1 MIEPIGE
8 IRTPFPE
15 KFGIPR
21 QSGVVPELE
30 GQIILDKK
38 YRVMEAFRGIED
50 YEYLWLLWQFDIPE
64 KEDFTPTVRP
74 PRLGGNARMGVFAT
88 RSPFRPNAIGLSCV
102 KMQRLEET
110 DEGPILHVSGVDLRD
125 RTKILDIKPYLPYA
139 DAHPDARTGFAGQV
153 VYAQQ
158 EVVADQA
165 VLEGIPK
172 DDATV
177 IIQLLEQDPRP
188 HYQQDETRIYGMD
201 YDRYDVKFK
210 VEDGKIRLLSIK
222 ER

>member
-30 GQIILDKK
+30 GRIILDKK

-74 PRLGGNARMGVFAT
+74 PRLGGNTRMGVFAT

-172 DDATV
+172 EDAAV

-210 VEDGKIRLLSIK
+210 AEEGKIRLLSIK

>member
-74 PRLGGNARMGVFAT
+74 PRLGGNTRMGVFAT

>member
-74 PRLGGNARMGVFAT
+74 PRLGGNTRMGVFAT

-172 DDATV
+172 DDAAV

>member
-38 YRVMEAFRGIED
+38 YRVMEAFRGVED

-74 PRLGGNARMGVFAT
+74 PRLGGNTRMGVFAT

-102 KMQRLEET
+102 KMQQLEET

-158 EVVADQA
+158 EVVADKE

-172 DDATV
+172 DDAAV

-210 VEDGKIRLLSIK
+210 AEDGKIRLLSIK

>member
-74 PRLGGNARMGVFAT
+74 PRL
-88 RSPFRPNAIGLSCV
+88 
-102 KMQRLEET
+102 
-110 DEGPILHVSGVDLRD
+110 
-125 RTKILDIKPYLPYA
+125 
-139 DAHPDARTGFAGQV
+139 
-153 VYAQQ
+153 
-158 EVVADQA
+158 
-165 VLEGIPK
+165 
-172 DDATV
+172 
-177 IIQLLEQDPRP
+177 
-188 HYQQDETRIYGMD
+188 
-201 YDRYDVKFK
+201 
-210 VEDGKIRLLSIK
+210 
-222 ER
+222 

>member
-74 PRLGGNARMGVFAT
+74 PRLGGNTRMGVFAT

-172 DDATV
+172 DDAAV

-201 YDRYDVKFK
+201 YDKYDVKFK
-210 VEDGKIRLLSIK
+210 AEEGKIRLLSIK

>member
-74 PRLGGNARMGVFAT
+74 PRLGGNTRMGVFAT

-125 RTKILDIKPYLPYA
+125 HTKILDIKPYLPYA

-172 DDATV
+172 DDAAV

-201 YDRYDVKFK
+201 YDKYDVKFK
-210 VEDGKIRLLSIK
+210 AEDGKIRLLSIK